1 MGLPEELVVQFRGVA
16 LERLSRIESSWAQM
30 LVALSEESSSVL
42 HREIHTLKGES
53 QVLGFTDINLVCHKL
68 EDLVEVA
75 RARGYAVDEDFDL
88 TVNMALRFMGML
100 VRKRVGSQLGGIDL
114 PGFIRQIDQIL
125 TEARPE
131 LTGRTRTG
139 NFAPLIRPTAS
150 TRVPSALRDRLAPV
164 AVDTFIEYASAKGNR
179 RNRLRASWHGLR
191 ELIGLQRALVGA
203 GQLTKHKSG
212 ALSLAREIGKRL
224 EVVFEPGTA
233 EVTTEVLAA
242 IDVAVLH
249 LVRNAVDHGIENP
262 AGREIAGKPGV
273 GKVRIRGGMRDENF
287 VLTVADDG
295 RGIQFDRVRSR
306 AVELGMVNRATA
318 DTLEHDR
325 LVDLMCQSGFSTRTE
340 ANEVS
345 GRGVGLDAV
354 RAGIVELGGTLT
366 ATSEEGK
373 GTTWTITIP
382 VPQLTVHGYV
392 VRASGVPF
400 PLVIDGSWKAVAGPA
415 PETAVETAVDVASS
429 LGIGSATSG
438 SPFRFER
445 GTQEFAL
452 LCERPPTPGQVR
464 RLIPSPP
471 TALGEIVAIDSIE
484 ALLLRPDR
492 I

>member
-1 MGLPEELVVQFRGVA
+1 VGLPEELVVQFRGVA
-16 LERLSRIESSWAQM
+16 LERLERIESAWAQM
-30 LVALSEESSSVL
+30 LIALSEESSSIL

-53 QVLGFTDINLVCHKL
+53 RVLGFTDINLVCHKL

-114 PGFIRQIDQIL
+114 PGFVRQIDQIL

-131 LTGRTRTG
+131 LAGRTRTG
-139 NFAPLIRPTAS
+139 NMLPLTRTVIS
-150 TRVPSALRDRLAPV
+150 TRVPSALRERLAPI
-164 AVDTFIEYASAKGNR
+164 AVDTFVEYASAKGNK
-179 RNRLRASWHGLR
+179 RNRLRASWHSLR

-212 ALSLAREIGKRL
+212 ALSLARELGKQL

-249 LVRNAVDHGIENP
+249 LVRNAVDHGIELP
-262 AGREIAGKPGV
+262 AAREAAGKPV
-273 GKVRIRGGMRDENF
+273 RGKVRIRGGMRDEGF
-287 VLTVADDG
+287 VLTVSDDG

-306 AVELGMVNRATA
+306 AVELGMVTRGNAE
-318 DTLEHDR
+318 TLEHDR
-325 LVDLMCQSGFSTRTE
+325 LIDLMCQSGFSTRTE

-354 RAGIVELGGTLT
+354 RAGIVELGGTLL
-366 ATSEEGK
+366 AKSVDNE

-382 VPQLTVHGYV
+382 VPMLTVHGHV

-400 PLVIDGSWKAVAGPA
+400 PLVIDGSWRAVTGGPA
-415 PETAVETAVDVASS
+415 PQQVIDIASA
-429 LGIGSATSG
+429 LGVGTGSSG
-438 SPFRFER
+438 SPFKFAR
-445 GTQEFAL
+445 GNQEFAL

-464 RLIPSPP
+464 RLVASPP

>member
-1 MGLPEELVVQFRGVA
+1 VGLPEELVVQFRGVA
-16 LERLSRIESSWAQM
+16 LERLERIESSWTQM
-30 LVALSEESSSVL
+30 LVATSEEASTRL

-53 QVLGFTDINLVCHKL
+53 RVLGFTDVNLVCHKL

-125 TEARPE
+125 TAVRPE
-131 LTGRTRTG
+131 LVGRTRTG
-139 NFAPLIRPTAS
+139 NLLPAAS
-150 TRVPSALRDRLAPV
+150 PPVLSVLRERLGPI
-164 AVDTFIEYASAKGNR
+164 AVDTFIEYAAAKGNR

-212 ALSLAREIGKRL
+212 ALSLARELGKQL
-224 EVVFEPGTA
+224 EIAFEPGTA

-262 AGREIAGKPGV
+262 AERALAGKPPL
-273 GKVRIRGGMRDENF
+273 GKVRIRGGMRDEGF
-287 VLTVADDG
+287 VLTVTDDG
-295 RGIQFDRVRSR
+295 RGIQFGRVRSR
-306 AVELGMVNRATA
+306 AVELGLVSRATV
-318 DTLEHDR
+318 DTLDHDR

-340 ANEVS
+340 ANEIS
-345 GRGVGLDAV
+345 GHGGGLDTV
-354 RAGIVELGGTLT
+354 RAGIVELGGVLT
-366 ATSEEGK
+366 AKSVDGE
-373 GTTWTITIP
+373 GTTWTITVP

-400 PLVIDGSWKAVAGPA
+400 PLVIEGSWTAISDGPA
-415 PETAVETAVDVASS
+415 PETALDIASS
-429 LGIGSATSG
+429 LGIGTARSG
-438 SPFRFER
+438 SPFRFAR
-445 GTQEFAL
+445 GTQEVSL
-452 LCERPPTPGQVR
+452 LCEQPPTPGRVR
-464 RLIPSPP
+464 RLIAAPP
-471 TALGEIVAIDSIE
+471 ASLGEIVAIDLIE
-484 ALLLRPDR
+484 ALMLRPDR
-492 I
+492 L